1 MYKPMKEPLQ
11 VKGENGMNVLRIEL
25 VSEIHNVKTY
35 KITYQESESIE
46 TRLVGRT
53 FNYDEDAESFPES
66 VLDFAEKW
74 ILGDL

>member
-1 MYKPMKEPLQ
+1 M
-11 VKGENGMNVLRIEL
+11 NGMNVLRIEL
-25 VSEIHNVKTY
+25 VREIGNVKTY

-53 FNYDEDAESFPES
+53 FNYGEDAESFPES

>member
-1 MYKPMKEPLQ
+1 M
-11 VKGENGMNVLRIEL
+11 NGMNVLRIEL
-25 VSEIHNVKTY
+25 IREIENVKTY
-35 KITYQESESIE
+35 KITYEENESIE

-53 FNYDEDAESFPES
+53 FNYDEDAGNFPET

>member
-1 MYKPMKEPLQ
+1 M
-11 VKGENGMNVLRIEL
+11 NGMNVLRIEL
-25 VSEIHNVKTY
+25 VREIGNVKTY
-35 KITYQESESIE
+35 KITYEENESIE

-53 FNYDEDAESFPES
+53 FNYDEDAENFPEF

>member
-1 MYKPMKEPLQ
+1 
-11 VKGENGMNVLRIEL
+11 MNVLNIEL
-25 VSEIHNVKTY
+25 VKEDGKVTTY
-35 KITYQESESIE
+35 KITLDESKSIE

-53 FNYDEDAESFPES
+53 FNYGEDAMNFPES

>member
-1 MYKPMKEPLQ
+1 
-11 VKGENGMNVLRIEL
+11 MNVLKIEL
-25 VSEIHNVKTY
+25 VREIGNVKTY
-35 KITYQESESIE
+35 KITYEENKSIE

-53 FNYDEDAESFPES
+53 FNYNEDAENFPES

>member
-1 MYKPMKEPLQ
+1 MKEPLQ
-11 VKGENGMNVLRIEL
+11 SKGELIMNGMNVLRIEL
-25 VSEIHNVKTY
+25 IREIGNVKTY
-35 KITYQESESIE
+35 KITYEENESIE

-53 FNYDEDAESFPES
+53 FNYDEDAENFPET

>member
-1 MYKPMKEPLQ
+1 M
-11 VKGENGMNVLRIEL
+11 NGMNVLRIEL
-25 VSEIHNVKTY
+25 IREIGNVKTY
-35 KITYQESESIE
+35 KITYEENESIE

-53 FNYDEDAESFPES
+53 FNYDEDAENFPKS